1 VLPVGTVSRAPTH
14 TIAMLQLDQ
23 LSIIA
28 RSLAEG
34 IEHVRACRDIDTP
47 DGATHAE
54 GGAELR

>member
-1 VLPVGTVSRAPTH
+1 
-14 TIAMLQLDQ
+14 MLQLDH
-23 LSIIA
+23 LTIIA